1 MERLYLDALTGDEDA
16 QLDFIWFIVTKTD
29 ISLPDV
35 AVGWLTALAEPVN
48 PCGQLY
54 AMLSSCCEQLGDA
67 EAAMKYLKKLH
78 KLAPDDAQCCLA
90 LARNYAMGCG
100 SRLDYELALRYFQK
114 AANLGDSYGT
124 FMVGLHYYEGLG
136 TRRNFKRAVDY
147 FKRAV
152 EMGDTRALYHLGI
165 CSARGEGLRQDA
177 AAAAEYWQRGAALND
192 ASCCVALALH
202 CVEGGE
208 LQRAE
213 ELLTQAREHMTE
225 GDEELER
232 QMEIV
237 ELCIST
243 ARNASEAESV

>member
-16 QLDFIWFIVTKTD
+16 QLDFIRFIVTETD
-29 ISLPDV
+29 IPLPDV

-54 AMLSSCCEQLGDA
+54 AMLSSCCEPLGDA

-100 SRLDYELALRYFQK
+100 SRLDFRK

-152 EMGDTRALYHLGI
+152 EAGNPRGYFYLGKSNIEGNGVRMNPEKGAELLAKGAEAGDLQCFLSLATCYATGMGV
-165 CSARGEGLRQDA
+165 EPDA
-177 AAAAEYWQRGAALND
+177 ERAAELLN
-192 ASCCVALALH
+192 
-202 CVEGGE
+202 
-208 LQRAE
+208 
-213 ELLTQAREHMTE
+213 QARE
-225 GDEELER
+225 LEPYASMPEI
-232 QMEIV
+232 QEMISQVEYNLSMEV
-237 ELCIST
+237 
-243 ARNASEAESV
+243 

>member
-1 MERLYLDALTGDEDA
+1 MDALTGDEDA
-16 QLDFIWFIVTKTD
+16 QLDFIRFIVTETD
-29 ISLPDV
+29 MPLPDV

-78 KLAPDDAQCCLA
+78 KLAPDDAQCCIA

-147 FKRAV
+147 FKRAL

-165 CSARGEGLRQDA
+165 CWPRHVSIWWRVMRNWSARLKLWSSASLPPSIRQKPIQSEA
-177 AAAAEYWQRGAALND
+177 WRWQFVKPKKLPAGDGRKLF
-192 ASCCVALALH
+192 L
-202 CVEGGE
+202 
-208 LQRAE
+208 
-213 ELLTQAREHMTE
+213 TE
-225 GDEELER
+225 GSSRFLVAWR
-232 QMEIV
+232 GRLPSQ
-237 ELCIST
+237 SPPK
-243 ARNASEAESV
+243 ASG